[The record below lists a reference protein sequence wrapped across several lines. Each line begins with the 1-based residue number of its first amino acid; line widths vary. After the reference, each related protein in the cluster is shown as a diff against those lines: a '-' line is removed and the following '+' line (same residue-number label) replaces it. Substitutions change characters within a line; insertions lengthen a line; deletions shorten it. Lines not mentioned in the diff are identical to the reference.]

1 MGLRAAA
8 IDMRAAVLYGSAH
21 RGIIWVRTPRYYMGL
36 RAAVLDM
43 GLRAAVLDMGATV
56 LY

>member
-1 MGLRAAA
+1 ML
-8 IDMRAAVLYGSAH
+8 LYGPARSGNRYAR